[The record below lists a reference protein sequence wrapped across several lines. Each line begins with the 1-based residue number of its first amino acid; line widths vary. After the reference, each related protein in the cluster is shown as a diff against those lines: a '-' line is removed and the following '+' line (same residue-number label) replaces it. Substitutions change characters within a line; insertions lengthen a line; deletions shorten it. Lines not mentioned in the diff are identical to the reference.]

1 MAIISDGNNRTGDEL
16 SDKHVTVGTVEHTGS
31 YVVSGTAGNQLL
43 VNTASMSVQYAVAPG
58 GYATSVSPNI
68 GVFENANGSQ
78 PTISVYRADDTKAYG
93 GSFGL
98 ARSSTT
104 GSVGSGDSLG
114 SLSAAGN
121 DGTRMNM
128 AAEVAFAVDGA
139 VSTDQ
144 MPGRIEFRVNPGDGS
159 TVMPGRAM
167 VIKSDGK
174 VGIGTGTPSDDLH
187 VVGTSKLQGN
197 TEITGSLEVLG
208 KTSIQDTRSISE
220 NYISFD
226 GVDDRIMVGDYD
238 VFTFSDSSGDT
249 PFSVS
254 AWIYVNDVSTD
265 IGTIV
270 GKFTLSGTG
279 NEWMFKQEQG
289 YLHFYMYDFDKSG
302 TGDQK
307 RIIASSATVT
317 SNTWHHVVVTCDG
330 GSGTPGYTLY
340 TDASTTA
347 GTQQFTNN
355 YAQTRN
361 TSAPLTIGAA
371 DLGSGNRIFEDKIA
385 DVVIFNKE
393 LSSAEVTELY
403 NSGNVKDVR
412 THSAYDNVISWW
424 KMGDDLD
431 STSTD
436 GIIDY
441 VSGYHGTVE
450 NGASIVSETT
460 LGSDN
465 VGPISIT
472 RSGSLGVGIES
483 PESTLHV
490 AGRTKIDGDLIVS
503 SNATVAG
510 NASISG
516 PLSFEDYMILSVTA
530 DNTDI
535 QTGTSQFTF
544 RVPFAMELYQI
555 PRASLTTASSSG
567 AVTIDIN
574 SGGTSIFSTNLTIDA
589 SETTSTT
596 AATAAVLST
605 TSITDDSQI
614 TIDVDGAGTGAR
626 GLKITL
632 YYRRT
637 I

>member
-1 MAIISDGNNRTGDEL
+1 MARSKIDVESIGWSEQIKENVSISG
-16 SDKHVTVGTVEHTGS
+16 SFTVEG
-31 YVVSGTAGNQLL
+31 Q
-43 VNTASMSVQYAVAPG
+43 
-58 GYATSVSPNI
+58 
-68 GVFENANGSQ
+68 
-78 PTISVYRADDTKAYG
+78 
-93 GSFGL
+93 
-98 ARSSTT
+98 
-104 GSVGSGDSLG
+104 
-114 SLSAAGN
+114 
-121 DGTRMNM
+121 
-128 AAEVAFAVDGA
+128 
-139 VSTDQ
+139 
-144 MPGRIEFRVNPGDGS
+144 
-159 TVMPGRAM
+159 
-167 VIKSDGK
+167 
-174 VGIGTGTPSDDLH
+174 
-187 VVGTSKLQGN
+187 
-197 TEITGSLEVLG
+197 
-208 KTSIQDTRSISE
+208 TSIPSSKKVNEKAISL
-220 NYISFD
+220 D
-226 GVDDRIMVGDYD
+226 GVDDRIVVGDYD
-238 VFTFSDSSGDT
+238 IFTFTDGTTDE
-249 PFSVS
+249 PFSMS
-254 AWIYVNDVSTD
+254 AWIYVGDVSAD
-265 IGTIV
+265 NGTII
-270 GKFTLSGTG
+270 GKFDPNVN
-279 NEWMFKQEQG
+279 NEWMFKQEYG
-289 YLHFYMYDFDKSG
+289 KLAFYMYSG
-302 TGDQK
+302 VGTTIQK
-307 RIIASSATVT
+307 RIIANSVSL
-317 SNTWHHVVVTCDG
+317 SDNTWHHVVVTCAG
-330 GSGTPGYTLY
+330 GLGSPGYTLY
-340 TDASTTA
+340 TDSATTA
-347 GTQQFTNN
+347 GTEAFLNS
-355 YAQTRN
+355 YAGTAN

-371 DLGSGNRIFEDKIA
+371 DLASGNRIFEDKIA

-403 NSGNVKDVR
+403 NSGSVKDIR
-412 THSAYDNVISWW
+412 THSAYNNVISWW

-441 VSGYHGTVE
+441 VSGYHGSVE

-516 PLSFEDYMILSVTA
+516 PLSFEDYMIFSVTA
-530 DNTDI
+530 DNTDV

-605 TSITDDSQI
+605 TSITDDTQI